1 MRFLVPRAFLVTCV
15 ALNIYFAIALSFKGA
30 GRQWV
35 EPGPNLENCCPKAK
49 LRLGHK
55 DPPTARL
62 FDLPGADL
70 GPKNRPISVGYP
82 SSVPLRSIESDW
94 PPAMDSRVGRR
105 GLEPLTPCASCK
117 CATSCANGPSATL
130 YRLHPVNRATHQT
143 CSSLGV
149 PTVRAQRSS
158 ANRSQLSRSDAPKP
172 KISTVTGRIRHS
184 GSTITE
190 QKAIAHHVH
199 DGLQL
204 AHLVTHNSR
213 FPTPCRQVVAVK
225 RYAK

>member
-1 MRFLVPRAFLVTCV
+1 M
-15 ALNIYFAIALSFKGA
+15 
-30 GRQWV
+30 
-35 EPGPNLENCCPKAK
+35 
-49 LRLGHK
+49 
-55 DPPTARL
+55 
-62 FDLPGADL
+62 
-70 GPKNRPISVGYP
+70 
-82 SSVPLRSIESDW
+82 PLRSIESDW

-199 DGLQL
+199 HGLQL
-204 AHLVTHNSR
+204 AHLVTHNPK
-213 FPTPCRQVVAVK
+213 FPPPPHQISPSTRTLMVSALPTYSQESVRPEEDRRRVVV
-225 RYAK
+225 RGWVW